1 MNRFQ
6 KVATAATVALL
17 VVIFAGAIV
26 RATGSGL
33 GCPDWPK
40 CWGCWVPPTSVD
52 EVDFSK
58 IDLEK
63 FKRKN
68 ASVTIESLRDEFN
81 PMHVWIEYINRL
93 IATPVSLLTLYVF
106 ILSFQFRKSRPR
118 VWLASGFALF
128 LVLVNAGLGAMVVR
142 SGLTP
147 GIITAHMAAAILM
160 LCVLVYVVYAGGDGA
175 ARSVALK
182 PDQRKLVRGLLIAL
196 FVLTLAE
203 GVLGSQVREKTDV
216 LALSHLGEER
226 SEWVEELEQS
236 WVYLVHR
243 SFSWLLLV
251 LAAVFYFKAR
261 EAGAGGPVGRAPAVI
276 FGIML
281 AQLILGM
288 LLAFGDV
295 PPVAQVLH
303 VGLSSLLV
311 ATLFYF
317 LLATRL
323 PRGEIELRR

>member
-81 PMHVWIEYINRL
+81 PVHVWIEYINRL

-118 VWLASGFALF
+118 VWLAWHRPHCYHQHNWSEYHYTNHPDLY
-128 LVLVNAGLGAMVVR
+128 R
-142 SGLTP
+142 KRQ
-147 GIITAHMAAAILM
+147 
-160 LCVLVYVVYAGGDGA
+160 YV
-175 ARSVALK
+175 S
-182 PDQRKLVRGLLIAL
+182 IH
-196 FVLTLAE
+196 LAE
-203 GVLGSQVREKTDV
+203 SPQIMNQQP
-216 LALSHLGEER
+216 LSDFFTH
-226 SEWVEELEQS
+226 
-236 WVYLVHR
+236 
-243 SFSWLLLV
+243 
-251 LAAVFYFKAR
+251 
-261 EAGAGGPVGRAPAVI
+261 
-276 FGIML
+276 
-281 AQLILGM
+281 
-288 LLAFGDV
+288 
-295 PPVAQVLH
+295 
-303 VGLSSLLV
+303 
-311 ATLFYF
+311 
-317 LLATRL
+317 
-323 PRGEIELRR
+323 